1 MKTKLFFI
9 MLLCGFAAQ
18 LYAQQ
23 ASFSW
28 AVRFGNT
35 NEEQVFA
42 SAQAADGSLYLTG
55 EFSGT
60 LDADP
65 GPGVFTLTAVSGI
78 DAYLTK
84 FDSSGQFLWAVS
96 FGGNGLQSGRAI
108 SCDASGDVLVGGS
121 YDGTFDADPGVG
133 VNTVALL
140 GYLDVFI
147 IRLNSSG
154 NFIWANAVGGGGTAA
169 VFDLETDAAGH
180 IYAAGSFN
188 SSNDFDPGPGVFTM
202 VPVPANGNSD
212 CFVLKLT
219 ASGNFIRA
227 FQFGGNG
234 QDEIWS
240 MDEQNGKIALTGYF
254 HTVADLDP
262 SVSVFFVGSAGSAD
276 VFVMVADSTGMFLHG
291 AAWGGNSVDEGTAVT
306 FTSTGRLFVTGN
318 YQGNVDFDGS
328 GILPSNTSV
337 SGTPDV
343 FLVSM
348 DSALVISYVHS
359 VGGAGGD
366 FFPQTAVRQDG
377 SFYLG
382 YTFQSVID
390 ADPGALIAS
399 LTSNGSNDIAVSRFD
414 ASGNFLWAQAFGGSS
429 SDRLKT
435 MNATSDGKLFIAGQF
450 IGTCDFDPSPAVFSL
465 TSASAGFEDVFLSS
479 INENLCS
486 GTTLAVDSL
495 SDFTCLTD
503 AYLRITAVNA
513 QRPVLYSWNNAP
525 ATTDS
530 VFTTANPG
538 LVSVTATDA
547 KGCSVQRTLLLTMPA
562 NNFADPRILLF
573 PTGTFRSGFQT
584 VMQLGVLND
593 GCLPVDGSLRFII
606 ENHLQFDSAA
616 PVPSVVNGDTIIW
629 NYTGLRADSLPF
641 KPKVYLTTTS
651 FSLTDSVSY
660 SADIFGASIT
670 DNNLNNNAQRQRYRI
685 VNAWDPNDKLVY
697 PQGECTS
704 NYALLGEPIIYTIR
718 FQNLGTAPAIN
729 VRITDTLSPSF
740 DLNSVRVLAASHSL
754 ITEVHPGNELQF
766 IFRNINLPDSIS
778 DPQGSN
784 GYVVFE
790 LLPLTSLASGSV
802 VENKAAI
809 YFDFNAPVIT
819 NEPMLTLVDTILPC
833 IALDAEL
840 LDRDLTFSV
849 WPNPVSDEYLNIEL
863 PENGRNMNVHIYSV
877 QGNLVRSYSA
887 LSAGRNVL
895 SVYGLLPGVYI
906 VQLNS
911 NEEQHSLRV
920 IVTNQ

>member
-1 MKTKLFFI
+1 MKTKLI
-9 MLLCGFAAQ
+9 IIVLLSGFVAQ

-23 ASFSW
+23 AAFSW
-28 AVRFGNT
+28 AVKFGNT

-42 SAQAADGSLYLTG
+42 SAQAADGSQYLTG

-96 FGGNGLQSGRAI
+96 FGGTGLQSGRAI

-133 VNTVALL
+133 VNSVAVL

-154 NFIWANAVGGGGTAA
+154 NFIWVKAVGGGGTAA

-202 VPVPANGNSD
+202 APIPANGNSD

-240 MDEQNGKIALTGYF
+240 IDELNGKIALTGYF
-254 HTVADLDP
+254 HSLADLDP
-262 SVSVFFVGSAGSAD
+262 SASVFFVGSAGSAD
-276 VFVMVADSTGMFLHG
+276 VFVMLADSTGMFLQG
-291 AAWGGNSVDEGTAVT
+291 AAWGGTSVDEGTMVR
-306 FTSTGRLFVTGN
+306 FSSSGNLLVTGN
-318 YQGNVDFDGS
+318 YQATVDFDGA
-328 GILPSNTSV
+328 GILPPATSA
-337 SGTPDV
+337 GGPDV
-343 FLVSM
+343 FLVSI
-348 DSALVISYVHS
+348 DTAFTFNYAHS

-366 FFPQTAVRQDG
+366 FFPRLAVRQNG
-377 SFYLG
+377 TFYLG
-382 YTFQSVID
+382 YTFQSSID
-390 ADPGALIAS
+390 ADPGVLIAT
-399 LTSNGSNDIAVSRFD
+399 LTSNGFGDVALSRFD
-414 ASGNFLWAQAFGGSS
+414 ASGNFLWAQSFGGT
-429 SDRLKT
+429 SDDQIKILNT
-435 MNATSDGKLFIAGQF
+435 TSDGKLFTAGQF
-450 IGTCDFDPSPAVFSL
+450 TGTCDFDPSPAVFSL
-465 TSASAGFEDVFLSS
+465 TSASVGFEDVFLSS

-495 SDFTCLTD
+495 LDFTCFTD

-530 VFTTANPG
+530 VFTTVNPG
-538 LVSVTATDA
+538 VVSVTATDA
-547 KGCSVQRTLLLTMPA
+547 NGCSVQRTLLLTMPA

-584 VMQLGVLND
+584 IIQLGVLND
-593 GCLPVDGSLRFII
+593 GCLPVDGSLRFVI
-606 ENHLQFDSAA
+606 ENHLRYDSAVPA
-616 PVPSVVNGDTIIW
+616 PSVVNGDTIIW

-651 FSLTDSVSY
+651 FSFTDSVQY
-660 SADIFGASIT
+660 SADIFSASIT

-685 VNAWDPNDKLVY
+685 VNSWDPNDKLVY
-697 PQGECTS
+697 PQGECAS

-729 VRITDTLSPSF
+729 VRISDTLSPSF
-740 DLNSVRVLAASHSL
+740 NLNSVRVLAASHSL
-754 ITEVHPGNELQF
+754 LTEVYPGNELQF
-766 IFRNINLPDSIS
+766 IFRNINLPDSLS

-790 LLPLTSLASGSV
+790 VLPLASLASGSV

-809 YFDFNAPVIT
+809 YFDFNVPVIT

-833 IALDAEL
+833 IALDV
-840 LDRDLTFSV
+840 DLQVSGAAFTV
-849 WPNPVSDEYLNIEL
+849 WPNPVSGEYLNIEL
-863 PENGRNMNVHIYSV
+863 PENGYTRTVQIFSAQGQLLRTYS
-877 QGNLVRSYSA
+877 G
-887 LSAGRNVL
+887 LSGGRNSLIL
-895 SVYGLLPGVYI
+895 SGLQSGVYI
-906 VQLNS
+906 LQHTS
-911 NEEQHSLRV
+911 NEEKYSLRI
-920 IVTNQ
+920 IVTGQ

>member
-9 MLLCGFAAQ
+9 VLLSGLAAQ

-28 AVRFGNT
+28 AVSFGNT

-84 FDSSGQFLWAVS
+84 FDSTGQFLWAVS
-96 FGGNGLQSGRAI
+96 FGGTGLQSGRAI
-108 SCDASGDVLVGGS
+108 TCDASGDVLVGGS
-121 YDGTFDADPGVG
+121 YDGAFDADPGVG
-133 VNTVALL
+133 VNTVAVL
-140 GYLDVFI
+140 GYLDVFL

-154 NFIWANAVGGGGTAA
+154 NFIWAKAVGGGGTAA

-188 SSNDFDPGPGVFTM
+188 SSNDFDSGPGVFTM

-240 MDEQNGKIALTGYF
+240 IDELNGKIALTGYF

-262 SVSVFFVGSAGSAD
+262 SASVFFVGSAGSAD
-276 VFVMVADSTGMFLHG
+276 VFVMLADSTGLFLHG
-291 AAWGGNSVDEGTAVT
+291 AAWGGTSVDEGTSVV
-306 FTSTGRLFVTGN
+306 FSSTGDLLVAGN
-318 YQGNVDFDGS
+318 YQNNVDFDGAGS
-328 GILPSNTSV
+328 LPSVTSAG
-337 SGTPDV
+337 SFDV

-348 DSALVISYVHS
+348 DTAFAFHYAHS
-359 VGGAGGD
+359 IGGAGND
-366 FFPQTAVRQDG
+366 FFPQTAVRQNG

-382 YTFQSVID
+382 YTFQSVVD
-390 ADPGALIAS
+390 ADPGVLISS
-399 LTSNGSNDIAVSRFD
+399 LTSNGLSDVAVSRFD
-414 ASGNFLWAQAFGGSS
+414 ASGNFLWAQSFGGTSG
-429 SDRLKT
+429 DRLKT
-435 MNATSDGKLFIAGQF
+435 LNATADGKLFTAGQF
-450 IGTCDFDPSPAVFSL
+450 TGTCDFDPSPAVFSL

-495 SDFTCLTD
+495 LDFTCFTD
-503 AYLRITAVNA
+503 AYVRITAVNA

-525 ATTDS
+525 ATADS

-547 KGCSVQRTLLLTMPA
+547 NGCSVQRTLLLTMPA

-584 VMQLGVLND
+584 VVQLGVLND
-593 GCLPVDGSLRFII
+593 GCLPVDGSLRFVI
-606 ENHLQFDSAA
+606 ENHLQFDSAVPA
-616 PVPSVVNGDTIIW
+616 PSVVNGDTIIW

-651 FSLTDSVSY
+651 FSLTDSAQY

-697 PQGECTS
+697 PQGVCTS

-729 VRITDTLSPSF
+729 VRITDTLSSSF

-754 ITEVHPGNELQF
+754 ITEVYPGNELQF

-790 LLPLTSLASGSV
+790 VLPLASLASGSV

-833 IALDAEL
+833 VALDVEL
-840 LDRDLTFSV
+840 PTQNAAFSI
-849 WPNPVSDEYLNIEL
+849 WPNPISGEYMNIEL
-863 PENGRNMNVHIYSV
+863 PENGHNMNVHIYSV

-887 LSAGRNVL
+887 LSGGRNVL
-895 SVYGLLPGVYI
+895 SVHGLLPGVYI
-906 VQLNS
+906 VQHTS
-911 NEEQHSLRV
+911 NEKRYASRMIITGQ
-920 IVTNQ
+920 